1 MLADHVQIEQIRYE
15 LTWRIRHEVMYPDL
29 PFSAIKLPADPD
41 GVHFGL
47 YAGDQLTS
55 VVSVF
60 YQGRCYQFRKLAT
73 LNAAQGKGYGSM
85 LLSYIIAYITR
96 EGADTIWCNARVSAL
111 KFYEKFGFRQKGDY
125 FSEHGIDFVIME
137 LQLASAVDA

>member
-1 MLADHVQIEQIRYE
+1 MSADQVQIEQIRYE

-29 PFSAIKLPADPD
+29 PFSAIKLPTDPN

-47 YAGDQLTS
+47 YADDQLTS
-55 VVSVF
+55 VVSIF
-60 YQGRCYQFRKLAT
+60 NEGRRYQFRKLAT

-85 LLSYIIAYITR
+85 LLSYVIAYVKQ
-96 EGADTIWCNARVSAL
+96 EGGDTIWCNARVSAL
-111 KFYEKFGFRQKGDY
+111 RFYDRFGLRSHGDY